1 MDRRLV
7 LRVLAGPNAG
17 AEATLAPRTVIGSG
31 EAADIVVGDPDVRLE
46 HFSIELSG
54 DQATLV
60 VGAGAVIVN
69 GQARTDDRIPL
80 APFDLVQVG
89 STICAIG
96 PRQGEWPSL
105 SLRDFVRA
113 QAEPAATVSAVA
125 SSGPPAAD
133 PTSAPSPSARRP
145 YRRVLAIV
153 SLALLTLVGT
163 AMAVGLHLLQP
174 DENLEESARQQVD
187 AVVASLQMPTVSVA
201 QDETRGVFVEG
212 FVASNEQL
220 ALLGRTLAELPFP
233 VKVRVAS
240 LEQQATAMRTIAA
253 AHTGAN
259 LAIEPNPETGA
270 IRVSGLLP
278 DAGTFATLKKL
289 FERDI
294 ANLRPIEEQIVSLD
308 SAAAEVAARLS
319 GAGLDG
325 TTRVDSVDDEIRIS
339 GVVPEVA
346 RPTFRDIMAKAGQRW
361 SPLVKIVDATTT
373 APVPP
378 PKVASAQAPMPYED
392 VAMVVVGKNS
402 FFYDRKGQRHA
413 VGDRLSNGD
422 VIDEISAEEVV
433 IKRGDVRMRYP
444 VTRRY

>member
-1 MDRRLV
+1 
-7 LRVLAGPNAG
+7 
-17 AEATLAPRTVIGSG
+17 
-31 EAADIVVGDPDVRLE
+31 
-46 HFSIELSG
+46 
-54 DQATLV
+54 
-60 VGAGAVIVN
+60 
-69 GQARTDDRIPL
+69 
-80 APFDLVQVG
+80 
-89 STICAIG
+89 
-96 PRQGEWPSL
+96 
-105 SLRDFVRA
+105 
-113 QAEPAATVSAVA
+113 
-125 SSGPPAAD
+125 
-133 PTSAPSPSARRP
+133 
-145 YRRVLAIV
+145 VLAIV

-201 QDETRGVFVEG
+201 QEETRGIFVEG

-253 AHTGAN
+253 HTGAN
-259 LAIEPNPETGA
+259 LAIEPNPKTGA

-278 DAGTFATLKKL
+278 DAGTFATLKQM

-294 ANLRPIEEQIVSLD
+294 ANLRPIEEQIVSVD
-308 SAAAEVAARLS
+308 SAAAEVATLLS
-319 GAGLDG
+319 GAGLDVK
-325 TTRVDSVDDEIRIS
+325 TRVDSVDDEIRIS

-346 RPTFRDIMAKAGQRW
+346 KPALRDIVAKAGQRW
-361 SPLVKIVDATTT
+361 SPPVKIVDATTT

-433 IKRGDVRMRYP
+433 VKRGDVRMRYP

>member
-1 MDRRLV
+1 
-7 LRVLAGPNAG
+7 
-17 AEATLAPRTVIGSG
+17 
-31 EAADIVVGDPDVRLE
+31 
-46 HFSIELSG
+46 
-54 DQATLV
+54 
-60 VGAGAVIVN
+60 
-69 GQARTDDRIPL
+69 
-80 APFDLVQVG
+80 
-89 STICAIG
+89 
-96 PRQGEWPSL
+96 
-105 SLRDFVRA
+105 
-113 QAEPAATVSAVA
+113 
-125 SSGPPAAD
+125 
-133 PTSAPSPSARRP
+133 
-145 YRRVLAIV
+145 VLAIV

-201 QDETRGVFVEG
+201 QEETRGIFVEG

-253 AHTGAN
+253 HTGAN
-259 LAIEPNPETGA
+259 LAIEPNPKTGA

-278 DAGTFATLKKL
+278 DAGTFATLKQM

-294 ANLRPIEEQIVSLD
+294 ANLRPIEEQIVSVD
-308 SAAAEVAARLS
+308 SAAAEVATLLS
-319 GAGLDG
+319 GAGLDVK
-325 TTRVDSVDDEIRIS
+325 TRVDSVDDEIRIS

-346 RPTFRDIMAKAGQRW
+346 KPALRDIVAKAGQRW
-361 SPLVKIVDATTT
+361 SPPVKIVDATTT

-378 PKVASAQAPMPYED
+378 PKVSPAQAPMPYED

-402 FFYDRKGQRHA
+402 FFYDRKGRRHA
-413 VGDRLSNGD
+413 VGDRLPNGD

-433 IKRGDVRMRYP
+433 VRRGDVRMRYP

>member
-17 AEATLAPRTVIGSG
+17 AEATLATRTVIGSG
-31 EAADIVVGDPDVRLE
+31 EAADIVIGDPDVRLE
-46 HFSIELSG
+46 HFSIELVG

-60 VGAGAVIVN
+60 VGSDAVIVK
-69 GQARTDDRIPL
+69 GQARTDDRLPL

-105 SLRDFVRA
+105 SLSDFVRA
-113 QAEPAATVSAVA
+113 QAEPVAAVSAVA
-125 SSGPPAAD
+125 SSAPPSAD
-133 PTSAPSPSARRP
+133 PASLPLASDRRP
-145 YRRVLAIV
+145 HRRVLAIV

-163 AMAVGLHLLQP
+163 AIAVGLHLLQP
-174 DENLEESARQQVD
+174 EQVLEASARQQVD

-201 QDETRGVFVEG
+201 QEETGGIFVEG

-220 ALLGRTLAELPFP
+220 ALLGRTLAEVPFA
-233 VKVRVAS
+233 VKVRVVS

-253 AHTGAN
+253 HTGAN
-259 LAIEPNPETGA
+259 LAIEPNPKTGA
-270 IRVSGLLP
+270 IRVRGLLP
-278 DAGTFATLKKL
+278 DAGTFAALKQM

-294 ANLRPIEEQIVSLD
+294 ANLRPIEEQIVSVD
-308 SAAAEVAARLS
+308 SAAAEVAALLS
-319 GAGLDG
+319 GAGLDR

-339 GVVPEVA
+339 GGVPEVA
-346 RPTFRDIMAKAGQRW
+346 RLTVRDIVAKAGQRW
-361 SPLVKIVDATTT
+361 SPLVKIVDATTAT
-373 APVPP
+373 PVPS
-378 PKVASAQAPMPYED
+378 PKVAPAQAPMPYED

-413 VGDRLSNGD
+413 VGDKLPNGD
-422 VIDEISAEEVV
+422 VIDDISAEEVV
-433 IKRGDVRMRYP
+433 VRRGDVRMRYP